1 MDVQKQ
7 QTDGLRVQLSQLS
20 SENVQLT
27 RRNETLQDE
36 KLTVE
41 FDRESLRHRLQ
52 TEVANEKSK
61 ALAEK
66 ISLRKETDALMA
78 EIESE
83 LKKMWR

>member
-7 QTDGLRVQLSQLS
+7 QMDGLRVQLSQLS
-20 SENVQLT
+20 SDNVQLT
-27 RRNETLQDE
+27 RRIETLQDE

-61 ALAEK
+61 SLAEK

-83 LKKMWR
+83 LKTM